1 MRCHGASDWPTD
13 SRSRAATLRYGRGT
27 PAPRCIAFAPAPAAA
42 DDADADADDD
52 AVADA
57 ESTLNMRWTSIDHC
71 ATNMEAPGPI

>member
-13 SRSRAATLRYGRGT
+13 SRSRAATLRCGRGT
-27 PAPRCIAFAPAPAAA
+27 PAPRCIAFAPAPAPAAA
-42 DDADADADDD
+42 DDADAD
-52 AVADA
+52 ADA

>member
-1 MRCHGASDWPTD
+1 MAP
-13 SRSRAATLRYGRGT
+13 ATGLQTPDPALQRYAT
-27 PAPRCIAFAPAPAAA
+27 AEVPQLPAFAPAPAAA
-42 DDADADADDD
+42 DDAD

>member
-1 MRCHGASDWPTD
+1 MAPATGLQTPDPALQRY
-13 SRSRAATLRYGRGT
+13 AAAEVPQL
-27 PAPRCIAFAPAPAAA
+27 PAFAPAPAAA
-42 DDADADADDD
+42 DDADADADAD